1 MGVWVSL
8 EKTLRLIFVVIGMNL
23 EKRTSVRFCHANK
36 MSKRLKTN
44 KFLRA
49 SPVSPDSDVFE
60 VVSRRTSTID
70 KIPVQE
76 LYFCFSQK

>member
-1 MGVWVSL
+1 MADLVSL
-8 EKTLRLIFVVIGMNL
+8 EKNLRLINVVIGMNL
-23 EKRTSVRFCHANK
+23 EKRTNVRFCHAKN
-36 MSKRLKTN
+36 MSKRLTTN

-60 VVSRRTSTID
+60 VVSRRTSTVD

-76 LYFCFSQK
+76 MYF

>member
-1 MGVWVSL
+1 M
-8 EKTLRLIFVVIGMNL
+8 
-23 EKRTSVRFCHANK
+23 FCHAKN
-36 MSKRLKTN
+36 MSKRLTTN

-60 VVSRRTSTID
+60 VVSRRTSTVD

-76 LYFCFSQK
+76 MYFFIL